1 LSAAELD
8 LQPEAP
14 IFDLDSATVVLDGV
28 RVLDNVTF
36 VLRKGE
42 FVALLGENGAGK
54 TTLVR
59 LLLGLIPATSGT
71 LRIFS
76 SSQHALKARWRVGYV
91 PQRMGA
97 FSSVAASVLEV
108 VLSGRVARSGLWP
121 GYRAEDRR
129 AAQDSLAA
137 VGMQDKA
144 ALPVSRLS
152 GGQKQRVMIARALAA
167 EPEVLILDEPTAG
180 LDIDSQQSLAV
191 TLTSLKATGHPV
203 LLVAHGLG
211 PVESL
216 VTRIVALEGGKVV
229 YDGPAPGPAWLA
241 HLHGHH
247 HPEAELSAWAG
258 VKAPEMGS

>member
-1 LSAAELD
+1 LKGG
-8 LQPEAP
+8 
-14 IFDLDSATVVLDGV
+14 TVVLDGV
-28 RVLDNVTF
+28 RVLDNVNF
-36 VLRKGE
+36 VLRKSE

-59 LLLGLIPATSGT
+59 LLLGLVPATSGT
-71 LRIFS
+71 LEIFS
-76 SSQHALKARWRVGYV
+76 SSQHAFKSRWRVGYV

-97 FSSVAASVLEV
+97 FSSVAASVWEV
-108 VLSGRVARSGLWP
+108 VLSGRVARSGFLP
-121 GYRAEDRR
+121 GYRAADRR
-129 AAQDSLAA
+129 AAEESLVA

-144 ALPVSRLS
+144 ALPVGRLS
-152 GGQKQRVMIARALAA
+152 GGQRQRMMIARALAA

-180 LDIDSQQSLAV
+180 LDIDSQEGLAV
-191 TLTSLKATGHPV
+191 TLASLKATGHSV

-211 PVESL
+211 PIESL

-229 YDGPAPGPAWLA
+229 YDGPVPGPPWLA